1 MITVTSQFE
10 NAVNKNL
17 EWKPTKK
24 QEQFL
29 SLPFEVDE
37 AGYGGALGSGKSD
50 ILMLLPLIWG
60 LYEHP
65 KYKGLFLR
73 RTFPELEGEI
83 IPRSKEFFPSTGA
96 VYNETKRRWKFPNGG
111 LDIFGHC
118 EAEKDVKK
126 YDTLQA
132 TLTRWDESTSFTG
145 FQYEY
150 LTLRRSRVPPGY
162 PYPAMSRWGSNPGN
176 VGHVY
181 FRKRFL
187 DPYKNAKKAFGS
199 AILRDNKTGTL
210 KYFIQATA
218 KDNPHLLEA
227 NPKYYQKLEGISSE
241 AERRAMILGDW
252 YVFEGQVFDEFRLEP
267 LPDEPANA
275 QHVIEPF
282 AIPFWWPKIISID
295 WGFKAYT
302 FVIWWAISPSGRV
315 YIYRAYAIKK
325 AKIRIWAREIILLT
339 GEEKDNV
346 RDIGICFSAEQDRG
360 QDQTIFQQVGEAL
373 EDAGFKATLTLGE
386 RNRVGGKQL
395 VHEYLRW
402 APIPLIKEIIG
413 DYDQEL
419 ARKIERMHGPDALQ
433 KYVGYFT
440 PEEPEHNIPK
450 LQIFNRTME
459 CIKECDDALQLL
471 IDTIPSCVYD
481 DTRKED
487 VKEFDG
493 DDPYDCLRIGLY
505 RVSDHFESARDE
517 FASQQKIDLAAKR
530 LSITNDQSSF
540 YRICEFTEA
549 EQNSSISIRKAS
561 FRHRHSARAIRSR

>member
-325 AKIRIWAREIILLT
+325 AKDSHL
-339 GEEKDNV
+339 
-346 RDIGICFSAEQDRG
+346 G
-360 QDQTIFQQVGEAL
+360 Q
-373 EDAGFKATLTLGE
+373 
-386 RNRVGGKQL
+386 RNHSPYWR
-395 VHEYLRW
+395 
-402 APIPLIKEIIG
+402 
-413 DYDQEL
+413 
-419 ARKIERMHGPDALQ
+419 RKR
-433 KYVGYFT
+433 
-440 PEEPEHNIPK
+440 
-450 LQIFNRTME
+450 
-459 CIKECDDALQLL
+459 
-471 IDTIPSCVYD
+471 
-481 DTRKED
+481 
-487 VKEFDG
+487 
-493 DDPYDCLRIGLY
+493 
-505 RVSDHFESARDE
+505 
-517 FASQQKIDLAAKR
+517 
-530 LSITNDQSSF
+530 
-540 YRICEFTEA
+540 
-549 EQNSSISIRKAS
+549 
-561 FRHRHSARAIRSR
+561 